1 MQRGFAELIKSS
13 WLRLLADK
21 GDDILITWLDGTVL
35 EGADDLTES
44 FRENQGI
51 LSMLLGVRFAAEDKK
66 FLTRVKVQARNQR
79 RMLDN
84 SIANLLGEETTTYS
98 ETTDRAELLEE
109 ASFIVRK
116 AAITLNMPTENIKLN
131 S

>member
-1 MQRGFAELIKSS
+1 
-13 WLRLLADK
+13 
-21 GDDILITWLDGTVL
+21 
-35 EGADDLTES
+35 
-44 FRENQGI
+44 
-51 LSMLLGVRFAAEDKK
+51 MLLGVRFAAEDKK

>member
-1 MQRGFAELIKSS
+1 
-13 WLRLLADK
+13 
-21 GDDILITWLDGTVL
+21 
-35 EGADDLTES
+35 
-44 FRENQGI
+44 
-51 LSMLLGVRFAAEDKK
+51 
-66 FLTRVKVQARNQR
+66 
-79 RMLDN
+79 MLDN